1 MLTCRSLY
9 LLFVLLALPFAVN
22 AQNMQLD
29 VNASFTFLDAGGN
42 DDFEMGKALSL
53 FFDYDL
59 KNWLA
64 LEAGLFL
71 SDKAQDEVRSDIAGT
86 YQASLGTRM
95 LLLGVKPQH
104 KFDGPFEVYGRLGFS
119 YWYTE
124 IEVEEYFGTGIPG
137 GVTSDS
143 DNGFG
148 YYINLGGLHNITKK
162 VSVQLELSYM
172 MQPDVFEGKSS
183 YPFDLSITSI
193 GIGIGYRF

>member
-1 MLTCRSLY
+1 MSIRCR
-9 LLFVLLALPFAVN
+9 LLIACLLLNIPMVVSAEK
-22 AQNMQLD
+22 MQLD

-42 DDFEMGKALSL
+42 DNFESGKALSL

-59 KNWLA
+59 IKWLA
-64 LEAGLFL
+64 LDAGLLL
-71 SDKAQDEVRSDIAGT
+71 SDKAQDEVRSDLAGT

-95 LLLGVKPQH
+95 LLLGVKPKY
-104 KFDGPFEVYGRLGFS
+104 KFDGPFEVYGRLGLS

-137 GVTSDS
+137 GITSDS

-148 YYINLGGLHNITKK
+148 YYINLGGLHNITNK

-183 YPFDLSITSI
+183 YPFDLSVTSI

>member
-1 MLTCRSLY
+1 MLTSRSLY
-9 LLFVLLALPFAVN
+9 LLFVLLAFPFSVN
-22 AQNMQLD
+22 AKNMQLD
-29 VNASFTFLDAGGN
+29 VSASFTFLDAGGN
-42 DDFEMGKALSL
+42 DDFEAGKALSL

-71 SDKAQDEVRSDIAGT
+71 SDKAQDEVRSDLAGT

-95 LLLGVKPQH
+95 LLLGVKP
-104 KFDGPFEVYGRLGFS
+104 KYNFDGPFEVYGRLGLS

-137 GVTSDS
+137 GITSDS
-143 DNGFG
+143 DKGFG
-148 YYINLGGLHNITKK
+148 YYINLGGLHNITNKI
-162 VSVQLELSYM
+162 SVQLELSYM
-172 MQPDVFEGKSS
+172 MQPDVFKGKSS
-183 YPFDLSITSI
+183 YPFDLAITSI